1 MSTKKKFLLIL
12 FLFVLGTI
20 TIGYYFYNKGPENIR
35 SRDALPVTATELY
48 KAYLEDSV
56 VAQQKFSGKVIIVTG
71 IIGKA
76 GANQQN
82 ETIISLKTNE
92 PGAFINCSME
102 QPRPGLQLNRQVR
115 IKGFCSGMGQG
126 DPDLGIKADV
136 YVTRCWIEE

>member
-12 FLFVLGTI
+12 FLVVLGTI

-35 SRDALPVTATELY
+35 SSDALPVTATELY

-56 VAQQKFSGKVIIVTG
+56 VAQQKFSGKVLTVSGVISKVDT
-71 IIGKA
+71 
-76 GANQQN
+76 NQQN

-102 QPRPGLQLNRQVR
+102 QSRQDQQLNRQVR
-115 IKGFCSGMGQG
+115 IKGFCIGMGQG

-136 YVTRCWIEE
+136 YVTRCWMEE